1 MTHLRNTAAAAIA
14 VIAAAAFLPGPARA
28 SGSVVLWAC
37 HGPHGEALGAAPF
50 VPTASRE
57 GRADTYERGCE
68 GPAGTGGLAATFSSS
83 DPEGGSVASW
93 RLYVPAGVTLDSVRI
108 ARSTTGFDGTSV
120 SGDPQV
126 YEAATSSGE
135 VVEHAALDEPGR
147 DQPLSGELVA
157 PSVAGHYVSV
167 SVSCALLGG
176 ESCTAPPSGT
186 VGVDVS
192 SLALGVL
199 DEAPPTGA
207 VEGVRGPV
215 EPGESMQ
222 LLLYA
227 NDTGLGL
234 ANAEASIDGHTVAFV
249 RLGAGACPEHPSS
262 SGTLELPLGATG
274 CPESVSKV
282 PLSVPV
288 GGVGS
293 HQLRVSVT
301 DAAGNRTTL
310 VDETI
315 VVESAPPPS
324 LNTVTIGIGSQGSPS
339 SSPVAEGVLGSSSS
353 GAPGS
358 ASGGVL
364 GYSSSGAPVACYR
377 PMLTMKLVSKPLR
390 YARVGKRR
398 VPVLLARRHYL
409 YRGALTCLLNNHRV
423 SAPTGTV
430 VHVLDKVGRR
440 ILKSGRRTITVHKGA
455 LRAILGYTSARTI
468 IFRYGP
474 IGGELVQ
481 VKLPIE
487 IGREREKTTTQG
499 RARRKKKGRAAR

>member
-1 MTHLRNTAAAAIA
+1 MAHLRGGAAAIA
-14 VIAAAAFLPGPARA
+14 LIAAAVVVPGPARA

-37 HGPHGEALGAAPF
+37 HSGHGEALGTAPL
-50 VPTASRE
+50 VATASRG
-57 GRADTYERGCE
+57 GRVGTYERGCE
-68 GPAGTGGLAATFSSS
+68 GPAGTGGLDATFSTP

-93 RLYVPAGVTLDSVRI
+93 QLFMPASVALESLRI

-135 VVEHAALDEPGR
+135 VVEHAALDEPGK
-147 DQPLSGELVA
+147 DEPLSGELVA
-157 PSVAGHYVSV
+157 PSVTGRYVSV

-176 ESCTAPPSGT
+176 ESCAAPPSGV
-186 VGVDVS
+186 VGVYVS

-215 EPGESMQ
+215 EPGESLQ

-227 NDTGLGL
+227 NDRGLGL

-249 RLGAGACPEHPSS
+249 RLGTGACPEHPSS
-262 SGTLELPLGATG
+262 TATIELPLGATG
-274 CPESVSKV
+274 CPESVLKV

-288 GGVGS
+288 GGPGS
-293 HQLRVSVT
+293 YQLRVSVT
-301 DAAGNRTTL
+301 DAAGNETTL

-315 VVESAPPPS
+315 VVESAQLPS
-324 LNTVTIGIGSQGSPS
+324 SNTVTIGIGSQGSPS
-339 SSPVAEGVLGSSSS
+339 SAAGSVLGSSSS
-353 GAPGS
+353 GA
-358 ASGGVL
+358 V
-364 GYSSSGAPVACYR
+364 VACQL

-390 YARVGKRR
+390 YAKVGKQR
-398 VPVLLARRHYL
+398 VPVLLAGRRYV
-409 YRGALTCLLNNHRV
+409 YRGALTCLVNNHRV

-430 VHVLDKVGRR
+430 VHVLDEVGGRL
-440 ILKSGRRTITVHKGA
+440 LKSGRGTMTVHKGA

-474 IGGELVQ
+474 IDGELVQ

-487 IGREREKTTTQG
+487 IGSKGAKTN
-499 RARRKKKGRAAR
+499 KKGRATR